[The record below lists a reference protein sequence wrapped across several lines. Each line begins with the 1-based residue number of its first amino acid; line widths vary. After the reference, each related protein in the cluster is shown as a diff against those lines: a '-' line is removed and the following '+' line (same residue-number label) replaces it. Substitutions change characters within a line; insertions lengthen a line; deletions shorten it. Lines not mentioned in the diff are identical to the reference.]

1 MFYIFL
7 QCIIQTPND
16 LIIAPEYLASSSIY
30 GYIVT
35 KCKFEFKKASLACIS
50 CVRGEI
56 NAAIALKS
64 HDDKSD

>member
-16 LIIAPEYLASSSIY
+16 LIIAPEYFASSSIY

-35 KCKFEFKKASLACIS
+35 KCKFELKKASLACIS

-56 NAAIALKS
+56 NAVIALKS